1 MVTDILDDEIS
12 IANQIEQA
20 AALLLEQKPALCGCG
35 ELVAAMTWVPSMIDL
50 DRLAPLDLL
59 VIAGYALTILVIG
72 VITARHTHSGD
83 DLFLAGRRLAWAP
96 IGLSLFAS
104 NISSTTL
111 IGLAGAAYTWG
122 IAVANYEW
130 MAAPILVL
138 MALVFAPLYLNARI
152 GTVPEYLERRFDWRS
167 RRYFSALTLVS
178 NIVVDTAG
186 TLFAGALVLTSF
198 VPQLDLFAAAL
209 LLAAI
214 AALYTAAGGL
224 AAVVYTDV
232 VQAILLLVGA
242 VLVTLLSFARIDF
255 DWSTVVAATAPE
267 QRSLFLPLSDP
278 NLPWLGVLVGVPVLA
293 FYFWCTNQFIVQRVL
308 GARSLADARA
318 GVLLAGLLKLPVLFI
333 MVLPGLMAVLI
344 LPPLENPDQVFPA
357 LISELLPA
365 GLTGLILA
373 ALVAALMSSID
384 STLNSASALLTLD
397 FIKPLRP
404 GLSPRQLGWIGRGG
418 ILLFMLLAAAIAP
431 LIGHFEGLFH
441 YLQTALSYLV
451 PPVVAVFL
459 FGAFW
464 KRPDAVSALVTLIG
478 GHMLSAVLFGLW
490 LGGLF
495 RLHFTLVA
503 GLLFAASALIL
514 ILTTLLRSTHA
525 AARAAPAPGTVWC
538 LAMAV
543 PEARPGQRRPRWA
556 DYRFQALILL
566 LLTLLLVL
574 SFA

>member
-1 MVTDILDDEIS
+1 MDPTH
-12 IANQIEQA
+12 
-20 AALLLEQKPALCGCG
+20 
-35 ELVAAMTWVPSMIDL
+35 
-50 DRLAPLDLL
+50 LAPADLI
-59 VIAGYALTILVIG
+59 VIAVYGLLILVIG
-72 VITARHTHSGD
+72 IVTARRTQSGD
-83 DLFLAGRRLAWAP
+83 DLFLAGRRLGWAP

-138 MALVFAPLYLNARI
+138 MAVVFAPLYLNARI
-152 GTVPEYLERRFDWRS
+152 GSVPEYLERRFDWRS
-167 RRYFSALTLVS
+167 RRYFSAFTLMS
-178 NIVVDTAG
+178 NLIVDTAG
-186 TLFAGALVLTSF
+186 TLFAGALVLTTF
-198 VPQLDLFAAAL
+198 VPALDLFSAAL
-209 LLAAI
+209 ALAAI

-232 VQAILLLVGA
+232 VQAILLLVGSA
-242 VLVTLLSFARIDF
+242 LVTLLSFARIDF
-255 DWSTVVAATAPE
+255 DWSAVVAATTSE

-318 GVLLAGLLKLPVLFI
+318 GALFAGLLKLPVLFI
-333 MVLPGLMAVLI
+333 MVLPGVMAVMI

-357 LISELLPA
+357 LIGEVLPA
-365 GLTGLILA
+365 GLSGLILA
-373 ALVAALMSSID
+373 ALAAALMSSID

-397 FIKPLRP
+397 FIEPLRP
-404 GLSPRQLGWIGRGG
+404 GLSPRQLGWIGRGAIG
-418 ILLFMLLAAAIAP
+418 VFMLLAAAIAP
-431 LIGHFEGLFH
+431 LIGQFEGLFD

-451 PPVVAVFL
+451 PPVVVVFL

-464 KRPDAVSALVTLIG
+464 RRPDAVSALVTLIG
-478 GHMLSAVLFGLW
+478 GHLLSALLFGLW
-490 LGGLF
+490 LGGGL

-514 ILTTLLRSTHA
+514 ILTTLLRSA
-525 AARAAPAPGTVWC
+525 AAAPAPGTVWRP
-538 LAMAV
+538 AMAV
-543 PEARPGQRRPRWA
+543 PAGRPGRRHRRWA

-566 LLTLLLVL
+566 LLTLLLV
-574 SFA
+574 STFA